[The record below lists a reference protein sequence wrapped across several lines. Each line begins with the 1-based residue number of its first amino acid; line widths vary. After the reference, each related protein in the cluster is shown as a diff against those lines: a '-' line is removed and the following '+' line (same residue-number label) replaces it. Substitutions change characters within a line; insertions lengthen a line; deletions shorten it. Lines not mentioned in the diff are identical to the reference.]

1 MQASFG
7 YSLDSASLFRNSGGS
22 KGGGGGDGAGGG
34 TGERVA
40 AIAATAF
47 VGAAVLVACV
57 AVFLVWRRYG
67 LKCDYS
73 EMRTVAHLL
82 SVSRNTPVSHYRVG
96 P

>member
-1 MQASFG
+1 MSYGALPLSHLQASFG
-7 YSLDSASLFRNSGGS
+7 YSLDSASLFRNSDGTKGGS
-22 KGGGGGDGAGGG
+22 GGGGDGAGGE

-67 LKCDYS
+67 
-73 EMRTVAHLL
+73 
-82 SVSRNTPVSHYRVG
+82 
-96 P
+96 